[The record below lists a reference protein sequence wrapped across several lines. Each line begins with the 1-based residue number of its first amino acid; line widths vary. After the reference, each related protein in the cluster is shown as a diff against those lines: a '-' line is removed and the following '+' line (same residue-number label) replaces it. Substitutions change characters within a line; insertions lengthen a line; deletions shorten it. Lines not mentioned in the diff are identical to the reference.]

1 MSDIVERARNLRG
14 GVCTDDC
21 YDLVQELADEIE
33 RLQDCNKARDHETQG
48 LYAEIERLQ
57 ALLKAVNIETQAE
70 IERLGSL
77 RSAEITAYNK
87 RIDELDAEIERL
99 RSCLL
104 LPIVDIER
112 RDAEIKRLQSRLAEF
127 NAMVAGL
134 P

>member
-48 LYAEIERLQ
+48 LYAEL
-57 ALLKAVNIETQAE
+57 AE